1 MLGDWCAVEDF
12 CPGSSDGCLADP
24 GWTSGDATSAFYFV
38 KNLEVMV
45 QMANATGR
53 HADVSKYEAALAHA
67 RGSYRRAFFN
77 ESTEDFGPTQTGNAL
92 GILAAPSVE
101 PGAVKTLLANLKSR
115 GGHLSTGKE
124 THHVPLRSRF
134 LLCVKNASFCQDM
147 LGTNIGKALKTNWRF
162 LRRRRHTLGPPGSHT
177 CEPGKKTVSFCP
189 FIC

>member
-1 MLGDWCAVEDF
+1 MSGPKHRLGRVSAGMLGDWCAVEDF

-67 RGSYRRAFFN
+67 RVSYRRAFFN

-124 THHVPLRSRF
+124 THPSLMPFSFVCKKRIIVP
-134 LLCVKNASFCQDM
+134 
-147 LGTNIGKALKTNWRF
+147 
-162 LRRRRHTLGPPGSHT
+162 RHARDKHRESTQNKLAFP
-177 CEPGKKTVSFCP
+177 
-189 FIC
+189 